1 MKKYF
6 LLFALILIFSVSGCG
21 KKSENPT
28 TPEQNDA
35 DETAET
41 SDEDADTDSYSDSE
55 EGDEDSEQNDAGET
69 AETADNEQN
78 EADVEEDSD
87 MTPDSEQSDDDAETL
102 EQPDGDMPECSPES
116 ATPCKDTTSGLIWS
130 SKYYGNFENSMD
142 YCMDLDE
149 GGFDNWEIPTIK
161 QLRSLIKN
169 CPGTELSGECETE
182 VDPNSSY
189 GTPFNYSIE
198 NCSSCALDQ
207 TGKYSKFGDTE
218 TLWTISFPSN
228 TLFNLLVDF
237 TDAGIE
243 EMDCPTF
250 DTPLRCDAVY
260 YHVRCVR

>member
-55 EGDEDSEQNDAGET
+55 DGDEDSEQNDAGET

-116 ATPCKDTTSGLIWS
+116 ATPCKDPVSGFMWS
-130 SKYYGNFENSMD
+130 SKYYGSYEESWH

-149 GGFDNWEIPTIK
+149 GGFDDWKIPTIK
-161 QLRSLIKN
+161 QLRSLVQN
-169 CPGTELSGECETE
+169 CPGTELGGECETE
-182 VDPNSSY
+182 EDPNSSY
-189 GTPFNYSIE
+189 GSPFNYIVE
-198 NCSSCALDQ
+198 NCSSCDLDQ

-218 TLWTISFPSN
+218 TLWTINFSSK
-228 TLFNLLVDF
+228 TMYMLILDF
-237 TDAGIE
+237 AYSSINQSS
-243 EMDCPTF
+243 C
-250 DTPLRCDAVY
+250 TPLAGMESCTEPN
-260 YHVRCVR
+260 HVRCVR